1 MRLLLD
7 THVFLWYLADSPKL
21 STQTRASITKADEVF
36 VSAASIWEAAIKVGL
51 GKLEA
56 PLDGLVA
63 GIQASGFQ
71 ELPVLSRHAVLVA
84 SLPPVHRDPFDRL
97 LIAQAVDGPL
107 KLLTGD
113 PILREYS
120 ELVELV
126 F

>member
-7 THVFLWYLADSPKL
+7 THVFLWYLADSHEL
-21 STQTRASITKADEVF
+21 SNRMRAYIADADEVF

-56 PLDGLVA
+56 PVDGLVS

-71 ELPVLSRHAVLVA
+71 ELPVLSRHAVWVA
-84 SLPPVHRDPFDRL
+84 SLPQVHRDPFDRL
-97 LIAQAVDGPL
+97 LIAQAIDGPL

-113 PILREYS
+113 PVLREYTD
-120 ELVELV
+120 LVELV